1 MKNELSQSYSKALE
15 LHNKILVSAQL
26 AQNNLWEMCAGLKE
40 MRDGKLYKELG
51 YQNFEDY
58 CGSEFNMTARN
69 ARYYISILE
78 NISEEK
84 RKTFSAFGSSKL
96 MLLSTLSNA
105 EQEKITAE
113 NDVESMTVK
122 QLEEEIKELK
132 GKNKTLEFN
141 MNQKK
146 SEVQSLQARL
156 EDTGNAMRSA
166 TADKR
171 KLKTLVENLE
181 NEIEELRSRPIEAA
195 VTEPTENERQLKETI
210 RNLELTTE
218 QQLEDLQNQQLRDV
232 RELHRKH
239 DEELKAALA
248 EQKRSYERKLD
259 ELESRLS
266 DSDTE
271 DNTLALLEVYIST
284 ARDALFNLM
293 AFASKAM
300 DKSSCFSQI
309 KALLAEYEKAN
320 DELIYGR

>member
-58 CGSEFNMTARN
+58 CNTEFNITRMQAHK
-69 ARYYISILE
+69 YISIIE
-78 NISEEK
+78 NSTEENVN
-84 RKTFSAFGSSKL
+84 SSLHFGVTKL
-96 MLLSTLSNA
+96 YLLSTLSNA